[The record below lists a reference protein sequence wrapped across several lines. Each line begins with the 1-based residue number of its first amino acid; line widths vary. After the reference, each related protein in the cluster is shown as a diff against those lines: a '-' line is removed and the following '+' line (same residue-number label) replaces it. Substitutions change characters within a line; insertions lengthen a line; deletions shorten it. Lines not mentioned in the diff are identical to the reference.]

1 MDGDSKTANLIVAE
15 LMAAAENKRD
25 SLTVILAGYKD
36 DIEARLFGS
45 DDGFKSR
52 FLTVEFEDFGEA
64 QLRTIL
70 SKLIGRPPQKKKFPG

>member
-25 SLTVILAGYKD
+25 SLTIILAGYKD
-36 DIEARLFGS
+36 DIESRLFGS

-52 FLTVEFEDFGEA
+52 FFTVEFDDFGEA

-70 SKLIGRPPQKKKFPG
+70 SRLIGPL